1 MTNQRA
7 VKIALLVIQLAISF
21 VIAMK
26 NKREKSQNENADF
39 KLELE
44 KALSDF
50 QIPAL
55 IEVQNE
61 RLYRHYEMLLNWNRH
76 TNLTRIVSPAEAAR
90 LHYAE
95 SIFSAQFIPAT
106 QTVLDIGSG
115 AGFPALPLAN
125 VRNDLTVTALEA
137 NQKKALFL
145 HEVKDAL
152 QLQNFH
158 VACQRLED
166 FDPAPFD
173 VLISRALDNAEAMMQ
188 NILLRLKHNQR
199 LLLYGS
205 RAMLERLYT
214 PVSNR
219 YQIDYHKIPHSE
231 SRFLALFSAI

>member
-1 MTNQRA
+1 M
-7 VKIALLVIQLAISF
+7 ISF
-21 VIAMK
+21 VTAMK
-26 NKREKSQNENADF
+26 NKRENSRNTSADF
-39 KLELE
+39 KVELD
-44 KALSDF
+44 KVLSDF

-55 IEVQNE
+55 SEAQKE

-115 AGFPALPLAN
+115 AGFPAVPLAS
-125 VRNDLTVTALEA
+125 VRDNLTVTGLEA

-158 VACQRLED
+158 VARQRLED
-166 FDPAPFD
+166 FDLAPFD

-188 NILLRLKHNQR
+188 NILLRLGDNQR

-205 RAMLERLYT
+205 RAMLERLHA

-219 YQIDYHKIPHSE
+219 YQIDYHKIPLSE